1 MVDDNTPVAEIEMS
15 ISFLGDKPDG
25 IPDGGWVHSVITGVL
40 RSTLV
45 KTVDALEGD
54 VPWDWDKNTKVRS
67 LIAQITVCCLIEQLC
82 MTCQLLNIDKTVAMK
97 AIEHGWNA
105 TKLDL
110 ASPDDA
116 SVGHA

>member
-1 MVDDNTPVAEIEMS
+1 MNDDKLAVAEIEMN
-15 ISFLGDKPDG
+15 ISFMGDRPEG

-54 VPWDWDKNTKVRS
+54 VPWVWDKDTKVRS

-82 MTCQLLNIDKTVAMK
+82 MTCQLLNIDKSVFMK
-97 AIEHGWNA
+97 AVDHGWNA